1 MQYLFL
7 FMQSDG
13 AAAATTT
20 SQAPAATQGTTAAAP
35 AAQTATSSEK
45 VDDGKVAPA
54 TGRSGF
60 GNFQFLGFM
69 VLIFVVMYFFMIR
82 PQQKR
87 QKEMVKFRNS
97 LEKGQKIV
105 TAGGI
110 YGTIKEIKDGYVMV
124 DIDTNTT
131 IRVDKSMVVRDPSD
145 LQQQR

>member
-7 FMQSDG
+7 FMQPNGEAAAAAASPATTQAAGD
-13 AAAATTT
+13 ATAAATTEQ
-20 SQAPAATQGTTAAAP
+20 SDKVGATTAAKSGSLFGGG
-35 AAQTATSSEK
+35 SS
-45 VDDGKVAPA
+45 
-54 TGRSGF
+54 
-60 GNFQFLGFM
+60 QFLLFM

-87 QKEMVKFRNS
+87 QKEMAKFRDS
-97 LEKGQKIV
+97 LQKGQKVI

-110 YGTIKEIKDGYVMV
+110 YGTVKEVKDGYVMV

-131 IRVDKSMVVRDPSD
+131 IRIAKSMVMRDTTD